1 MLSRT
6 GRPLARIL
14 FGPVARIF
22 VRIGISAN
30 TVTVLGTLLTVV
42 AVLTFFPLGYLR
54 TGTVVAAVLVIFDN
68 LDGQIAR
75 STHTDSKWGAFL
87 DSTMDRIADAAVNAG
102 ILIWAYLWADAGC
115 RVWILGGT
123 LAALIFGSVVP
134 YARAR
139 AEAVGMNAAIGIAE
153 RADRLAFTG
162 ICVFLVG
169 CGLSEW
175 ILAVGMWILAFL
187 AAITS
192 AQRIYTV
199 YRQCASLR
207 QVSR

>member
-115 RVWILGGT
+115 RHSGG
-123 LAALIFGSVVP
+123 AHFRIGCALRPCAGRSRGDECRDRDC
-134 YARAR
+134 RAR
-139 AEAVGMNAAIGIAE
+139 
-153 RADRLAFTG
+153 RQTG
-162 ICVFLVG
+162 FH
-169 CGLSEW
+169 
-175 ILAVGMWILAFL
+175 
-187 AAITS
+187 
-192 AQRIYTV
+192 RY
-199 YRQCASLR
+199 LR
-207 QVSR
+207 FFGRMRTE